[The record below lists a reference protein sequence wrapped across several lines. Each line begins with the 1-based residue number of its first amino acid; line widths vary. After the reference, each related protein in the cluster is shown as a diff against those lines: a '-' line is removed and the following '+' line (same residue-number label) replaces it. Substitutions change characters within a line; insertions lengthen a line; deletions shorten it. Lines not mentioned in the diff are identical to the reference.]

1 MDRQE
6 VTKRSK
12 VRPKTTQTLKPK
24 LFQLTQTTKVA
35 HEDPHTMSLKNK
47 MVSLKLRSPL
57 SRLAKLPEQFPSLEF
72 LCL

>member
-12 VRPKTTQTLKPK
+12 VRSKTTPTLKPK

-35 HEDPHTMSLKNK
+35 HVDPHTMSLKNK
-47 MVSLKLRSPL
+47 MLSLKLRSPL
-57 SRLAKLPEQFPSLEF
+57 SRLAKLLE
-72 LCL
+72 